1 VKAKLQNFL
10 DAFGILLS
18 TQIKI
23 MKFGYH
29 LMFGIGC
36 EADFVAVRMILSYA
50 SEIDLNLST
59 CLMLAS

>member
-1 VKAKLQNFL
+1 VKAKFQNFT

-23 MKFGYH
+23 TKFGYH
-29 LMFGIGC
+29 LIIGIGC
-36 EADFVAVRMILSYA
+36 EADFVADRMILSGA